1 MEKLLPLET
10 NFFKTN
16 QVYHLR
22 ITREDLD
29 LHKTYTAFKDYK
41 YVVVSMEGID
51 KKLHQHILIG
61 DTSINK
67 EQLTKILKETYP
79 GTKGNKQFSNKLA
92 RNAKQLAKY
101 VIKEEDFLTH
111 GFSNAFITALQ
122 KLSYSTDDF
131 KKKHD
136 SLVES
141 LSLDLITLYQY
152 TNQFITLKCTHH
164 QPIYP
169 HHLKAHVIA
178 MGIKTGRLGPEY
190 ITNNLFESIGLSI
203 DD

>member
-1 MEKLLPLET
+1 MEKLLPIES
-10 NFFKTN
+10 NFFKAN

-22 ITREDLD
+22 ITREDLV
-29 LHKTYTAFKDYK
+29 LQTTYKAFKDYQ
-41 YVVVSMEGID
+41 YVIVAQEGLD
-51 KKLHQHILIG
+51 TKLHQHILIA

-79 GTKGNKQFSNKLA
+79 GTKGNKMFSNKQ
-92 RNAKQLAKY
+92 AKNKKSLTKY
-101 VIKEEDFLTH
+101 VIKDEDYLQH
-111 GFSNAFITALQ
+111 GFTSPFIKALQ
-122 KLSYSTDDF
+122 KLSYSQDDF

-141 LSLDLITLYQY
+141 LLLELITLYQY
-152 TNQFITLKCTHH
+152 TNKFIELKCQHH

-178 MGIKTGRLGPEY
+178 MGIKTGSLGPEY
-190 ITNNLFESIGLSI
+190 ITNNLFEQIGLTPE
-203 DD
+203 